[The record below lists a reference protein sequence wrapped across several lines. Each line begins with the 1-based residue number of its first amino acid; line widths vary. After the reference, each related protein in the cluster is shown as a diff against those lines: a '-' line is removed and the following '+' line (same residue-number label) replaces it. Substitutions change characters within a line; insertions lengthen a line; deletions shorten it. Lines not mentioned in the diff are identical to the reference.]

1 MYIYMDIYIYI
12 HTHVHIYTYAPI
24 YIYAYIINIRV
35 YIYSFSFGPMKLHT
49 SSNTWFGLESSS
61 AIPLLELR
69 FWVFQTSDLSGTVE
83 RYSARNRL
91 VHSLAAFLAIFSRRM
106 TSSGCK
112 QLQTAERWLVKSLK
126 PVKNL

>member
-1 MYIYMDIYIYI
+1 
-12 HTHVHIYTYAPI
+12 
-24 YIYAYIINIRV
+24 
-35 YIYSFSFGPMKLHT
+35 MKLHT

>member
-1 MYIYMDIYIYI
+1 MYIWIYIYI
-12 HTHVHIYTYAPI
+12 YTHASTYIHMHIYICI
-24 YIYAYIINIRV
+24 YYKYV

-91 VHSLAAFLAIFSRRM
+91 VHSLAAFLTIFFSRRM

-126 PVKNL
+126 PVTNL